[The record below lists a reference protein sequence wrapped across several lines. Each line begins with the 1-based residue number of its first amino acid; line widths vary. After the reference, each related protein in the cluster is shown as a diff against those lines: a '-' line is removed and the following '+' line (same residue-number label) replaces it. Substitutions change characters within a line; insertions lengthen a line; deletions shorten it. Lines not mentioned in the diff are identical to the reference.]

1 MNHPHVLLK
10 SARVLDPNS
19 PYHLKQCD
27 VLLADGK
34 IVGIAENLDR
44 PSGALEIESPNLHL
58 SLGWIE
64 LRANFNDP
72 GNEDRETLVSGAAA
86 AQRGGFTAVAL
97 NPQTEP
103 VVDQKA
109 AVEYLRSRSN
119 YLPVRLLP
127 IGAFSKNLGGQ
138 ELSEIY
144 DMQSA
149 GAQAFSHGYKS
160 VSNSALMRLALLYHR
175 DLNQALQVLS
185 YDAAMTAGGQMHEGS
200 KSTWLGLKGIPD
212 LAESLS
218 MARDIALA
226 EYCESAIHF
235 QAVSTK
241 RGLELI
247 QDAQARG
254 IAVSADVNLLNLIW
268 NDEAMDSYDSNLK
281 VYPPLRS
288 EEDRKALVQALKNG
302 ILKGIAS
309 DHRPRTIEEKRC
321 EFDLALFGAAT
332 IEASFALLN
341 THLQEELGLERIV
354 SLLSRD
360 HREILNYRKSDTID
374 IGAEVDLTI
383 FDPSIEW
390 QWENKQAKSKA
401 ANYPFQGQKFKG
413 KAIATYCKGNW
424 QACEV

>member
-10 SARVLDPNS
+10 SARVIDPNS
-19 PYHLKQCD
+19 PYHQKQCD
-27 VLLADGK
+27 ILLADGK
-34 IVGIAENLDR
+34 IAAIADLLDT
-44 PSGALEIESPNLHL
+44 PSEAIEVKSPNLHL

-72 GNEDRETLVSGAAA
+72 GNEDRETLETGAAA

-97 NPQTEP
+97 NPQTHP

-119 YLPVRLLP
+119 NLPVRLLP
-127 IGAFSKNLGGQ
+127 IGAFSKNLAGE

-144 DMQSA
+144 DMQKA

-160 VSNSALMRLALLYHR
+160 VANSALMRLALLYHR

-226 EYCESAIHF
+226 EYCESSIHF
-235 QAVSTK
+235 QGVSTK

-247 QDAQARG
+247 QDAQSRG
-254 IAVSADVNLLNLIW
+254 IAVSGDVNLLNLIW
-268 NDEAMDSYDSNLK
+268 NDEALDSYDSNLK

-288 EEDRKALVQALKNG
+288 EEDRQALLQAIKDG
-302 ILKGIAS
+302 SLKGIAS

-341 THLQEELGLERIV
+341 THLQNELGLERII
-354 SLLSRD
+354 SILSQE
-360 HREILNYRKSDTID
+360 HRGILNYNQKDSIEL
-374 IGAEVDLTI
+374 GAAVDLTI

-390 QWENKQAKSKA
+390 QWENSQAKSKA
-401 ANYPFQGQKFKG
+401 ANYPFQGQSFKG
-413 KAIATYCKGNW
+413 KAIATFCKGKW